1 MIEVVFRNEAWF
13 RLGGYVS
20 SQNNRLPTLIHEV
33 LLHDVMVDVLCPLR
47 APDVIRIHLFPETI
61 NSN

>member
-1 MIEVVFRNEAWF
+1 MMEVVFRNEAWF
-13 RLGGYVS
+13 RLSGYVN

-33 LLHDVMVDVLCPLR
+33 PLHDVTVDVLCALR
-47 APDVIRIHLFPETI
+47 APRVIRIHLFPETI